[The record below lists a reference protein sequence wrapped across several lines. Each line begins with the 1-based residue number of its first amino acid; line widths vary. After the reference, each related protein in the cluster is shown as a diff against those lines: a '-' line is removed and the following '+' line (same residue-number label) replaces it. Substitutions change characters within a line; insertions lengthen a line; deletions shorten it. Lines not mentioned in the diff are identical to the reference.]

1 MLDAIRMWLASHFK
15 TFFSDNLT
23 DVSPEDLPPMERCRF
38 LFATI
43 NFDAFRDY
51 RQTHAHGRKI
61 MVVHANIEACIKD
74 LMRHAATLESS
85 GYVLQS
91 QVQYEQ
97 RTVSLSNFMITDD
110 GCYLPSAYNA
120 MLSLRDAVSTLC
132 KAIDEAKHTE
142 HDTKSYNL
150 RMLNALFFALADLGQ
165 TLDEIGKSIR
175 P

>member
-1 MLDAIRMWLASHFK
+1 MLDSIRMWAVNTFKSVFSVDLAE
-15 TFFSDNLT
+15 T
-23 DVSPEDLPPMERCRF
+23 VPEILPPMERCRF

-51 RQTHAHGRKI
+51 KQTHAHGRKI

-74 LMRHAATLESS
+74 LQRHSTNLDSS

-91 QVQYEQ
+91 QVQYEH
-97 RTVSLSNFMITDD
+97 RAVSLGSFMITDD

-120 MLSLRDAVSTLC
+120 VLSLRDAVLALC
-132 KAIDEAKHTE
+132 KAVDEATHLE
-142 HDTKSYNL
+142 HDTKTYNL
-150 RMLNALFFALADLGQ
+150 RMLNALFFALVELGQ